1 MNKYWYVIRKYR
13 VIDLISA
20 DSLKETVHVNAIAI
34 SNAENTEMVHDS
46 NVLNA

>member
-1 MNKYWYVIRKYR
+1 VIRKYR

-20 DSLKETVHVNAIAI
+20 DNIKEITHVNTVAI

-46 NVLNA
+46 NILNA